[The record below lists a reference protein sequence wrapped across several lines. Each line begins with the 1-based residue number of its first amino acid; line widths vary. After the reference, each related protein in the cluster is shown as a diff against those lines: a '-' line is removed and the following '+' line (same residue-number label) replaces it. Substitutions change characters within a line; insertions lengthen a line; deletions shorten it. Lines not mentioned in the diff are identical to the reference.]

1 MDRTSAFSGKRLAAL
16 IVLCAATMMTVL
28 DETVVNVAI
37 PSIQRDLG
45 FSAHQ
50 LSWVVNG
57 YLVSFGSLLLLAG
70 RIGDLIG
77 RRRVLLAGLALFTL
91 ASLACGFAPTAGVL
105 VAARFTQGAGAALA
119 SSVALGMIVSL
130 FDEPAPRARAIG
142 IYAFMASAGASAGLF
157 LGGVITDLA
166 GWRWAFFINVPVGVV
181 MLLLGSRVL
190 ARETGTGL
198 RAGADYPGAVLLVGG
213 IAATILAVVDPSRR
227 VMAIPAAL
235 LLTGFVV
242 RQIRADR
249 PLLPV
254 AVLRSR
260 PIVGANLV
268 LAILGGSMLGF
279 QYMIT
284 LYFQNILGYSPA
296 RSGVAILPIAIG
308 IAALS
313 LFGYPRISQRTGPR
327 VLIVPGMLTV
337 AAGMFLLVFAPTH
350 GHYVSS
356 VLPSMVL
363 FAIGGGTA
371 IPAIM
376 STAMSETT
384 PDAAGASSG
393 LLSTSQQVGSAIGLA
408 VLSSVAV
415 ATTTNL
421 TAHGH
426 TAAAAAVG
434 GYHVGWAIGAA
445 LLTAAAVIG
454 AVTLRRPGTPST
466 GGPANDQ
473 PSPTSADR
481 PVEDG
486 VLADDPIGSG
496 LCLRP

>member
-1 MDRTSAFSGKRLAAL
+1 VTTTSAISGKRLAAL
-16 IVLCAATMMTVL
+16 VVLCAATMMTVL
-28 DETVVNVAI
+28 DETVANVAI

-70 RIGDLIG
+70 RLGDLIG
-77 RRRVLLAGLALFTL
+77 RRRVLLAGLTLFTG
-91 ASLACGFAPTAGVL
+91 ASLACGLAPSAGPL
-105 VAARFTQGAGAALA
+105 VSARFAQGAGAALA

-130 FDEPAPRARAIG
+130 FDDPAARARAIG
-142 IYAFMASAGASAGLF
+142 IYSFMASAGASTGLF
-157 LGGVITDLA
+157 LGGVVTEVA
-166 GWRWAFFINVPVGVV
+166 GWRWAFFINVPIGLV
-181 MLLLGSRVL
+181 MLLLGNRVL
-190 ARETGTGL
+190 ASETGTGL

-213 IAATILAVVDPSRR
+213 VAATILAVVDPSRR
-227 VMAIPAAL
+227 AMAIPAAV
-235 LLTGFVV
+235 LLTGFVA
-242 RQIRADR
+242 RQIRAER

-260 PIVGANLV
+260 PVIGANLV

-279 QYMIT
+279 QYMVT
-284 LYFQNILGYSPA
+284 LYFQNILGYTPA
-296 RSGVAILPIAIG
+296 QAGSAILPIAIG
-308 IAALS
+308 IAGLS

-327 VLIVPGMLTV
+327 ALIVPGMLTV
-337 AAGMFLLVFAPTH
+337 AAGMFLLVFAPAH
-350 GHYVSS
+350 GHYVGS

-393 LLSTSQQVGSAIGLA
+393 LLSTSQQVGAAIGLA

-415 ATTTNL
+415 ATTTSL

-426 TAAAAAVG
+426 TAASAAVG
-434 GYHVGWAIGAA
+434 GYHVGWGIGAV
-445 LLTAAAVIG
+445 LLTVAACVA
-454 AVTLRRPGTPST
+454 AVTLRRTSAPST
-466 GGPANDQ
+466 TDRDEPLAPAPEPERLN
-473 PSPTSADR
+473 A
-481 PVEDG
+481 G
-486 VLADDPIGSG
+486 
-496 LCLRP
+496 

>member
-1 MDRTSAFSGKRLAAL
+1 MTTTAAISGKRLAAL
-16 IVLCAATMMTVL
+16 VVLCAATMMTVL

-37 PSIQRDLG
+37 PAIQRNLG
-45 FSAHQ
+45 FGAHQ

-77 RRRVLLAGLALFTL
+77 RRRVLLAGLTLFTA
-91 ASLACGFAPTAGVL
+91 ASLACGLAPSAGFL
-105 VAARFTQGAGAALA
+105 IAARFAQGAGAALA

-130 FDEPAPRARAIG
+130 FDDPAPRARAIG

-157 LGGVITDLA
+157 VGGVITGLA
-166 GWRWAFFINVPVGVV
+166 GWRWAFFINVPIGVV
-181 MLLLGSRVL
+181 MLLVGYRVL
-190 ARETGTGL
+190 TRETGAGL
-198 RAGADYPGAVLLVGG
+198 RTGADYPGALLLVGG
-213 IAATILAVVDPSRR
+213 IAMTILAVVDPSRR
-227 VMAIPAAL
+227 VIGIPAAVL
-235 LLTGFVV
+235 LIGFAA
-242 RQIRADR
+242 RQMRAR
-249 PLLPV
+249 HPLLPL

-260 PIVGANLV
+260 PVIGANFV

-279 QYMIT
+279 QYLVT
-284 LYFQNILGYSPA
+284 LYFQKILGYSPA
-296 RSGVAILPIAIG
+296 QSGSAILPIPIG

-327 VLIVPGMLTV
+327 ALIVPGMLTV
-337 AAGMFLLVFAPTH
+337 ALGMLLLVFAPTH

-408 VLSSVAV
+408 VLSSIAV
-415 ATTTNL
+415 ASTTGL
-421 TAHGH
+421 RARGH
-426 TAAAAAVG
+426 PAAAAAVG
-434 GYHVGWAIGAA
+434 GYHVGWGIGAA
-445 LLTAAAVIG
+445 LLTVAAGIA
-454 AVTLRRPGTPST
+454 AVTLRRPGSHERDESVDED
-466 GGPANDQ
+466 DQ
-473 PSPTSADR
+473 PAEVSVA
-481 PVEDG
+481 
-486 VLADDPIGSG
+486 A
-496 LCLRP
+496 

>member
-1 MDRTSAFSGKRLAAL
+1 MIGRSASVRFMTTTSPFSGKRLAAL
-16 IVLCAATMMTVL
+16 VVLCAATMMTVL

-37 PSIQRDLG
+37 PSIQRGLG
-45 FSAHQ
+45 FTTHELA
-50 LSWVVNG
+50 WVVNG

-77 RRRVLLAGLALFTL
+77 RRRVLLGGLTVFTV
-91 ASLACGFAPTAGVL
+91 ASLACGLAPSAGL
-105 VAARFTQGAGAALA
+105 LISARFAQGAGAALA

-130 FDEPAPRARAIG
+130 FDDPSARARAIG
-142 IYAFMASAGASAGLF
+142 IYAFMASAGAASGLF

-166 GWRWAFFINVPVGVV
+166 GWRWAFFINVPIGLT
-181 MLLLGSRVL
+181 MLLVGYRAL
-190 ARETGTGL
+190 AVERGTGM

-213 IAATILAVVDPSRR
+213 VAATILAVVDPSRR
-227 VMAIPAAL
+227 VIAIPAAVL
-235 LLTGFVV
+235 LIGFVT
-242 RQIRADR
+242 RQVLAGR
-249 PLLPV
+249 PLLPL

-260 PIVGANLV
+260 PVIGAHLV

-279 QYMIT
+279 QYLIT

-296 RSGVAILPIAIG
+296 QAGFGILPIAIG
-308 IAALS
+308 IGALS

-327 VLIVPGMLTV
+327 ALIVPGMLTV

-356 VLPSMVL
+356 VLPSMLL

-384 PDAAGASSG
+384 PEAAGASSG

-408 VLSSVAV
+408 VLSSVAA
-415 ATTTNL
+415 ATTTRL
-421 TAHGH
+421 SAHGQ
-426 TAAAAAVG
+426 TAAAATVG
-434 GYHVGWAIGAA
+434 GYHLGWGIGAA
-445 LLTAAAVIG
+445 MLTTAAGIA
-454 AVTLRRPGTPST
+454 AVTMRRPRRTTTNPQE
-466 GGPANDQ
+466 PA
-473 PSPTSADR
+473 SSADR
-481 PVEDG
+481 P
-486 VLADDPIGSG
+486 LASR
-496 LCLRP
+496 LS

>member
-1 MDRTSAFSGKRLAAL
+1 MTETPTISGKRLAAL
-16 IVLCAATMMTVL
+16 VVLCAATMMTVL
-28 DETVVNVAI
+28 DETVANVAI

-45 FSAHQ
+45 FDAHQ

-77 RRRVLLAGLALFTL
+77 RRRVLLGGLATFT
-91 ASLACGFAPTAGVL
+91 ATSLACGLAPTAGVL
-105 VAARFTQGAGAALA
+105 VLARFAQGAGAALA

-157 LGGVITDLA
+157 LGGVVTDLA
-166 GWRWAFFINVPVGVV
+166 GWRWAFFLNVPVGLV
-181 MLLLGSRVL
+181 MLLLGIRVL
-190 ARETGTGL
+190 HREAGTGL
-198 RAGADYPGAVLLVGG
+198 RAGADYPGSILLVSGV
-213 IAATILAVVDPSRR
+213 AATILAVVDPGRR
-227 VMAIPAAL
+227 LMAVPAGVL
-235 LLTGFVV
+235 LVGFVARQV
-242 RQIRADR
+242 RARR

-260 PIVGANLV
+260 PVLGANLV

-284 LYFQNILGYSPA
+284 LYFQNILGYNPA
-296 RSGVAILPIAIG
+296 QAGSAILPIAVG
-308 IAALS
+308 IAGLS

-327 VLIVPGMLTV
+327 ALIVPGMLTV

-350 GHYVSS
+350 GHYVIS

-393 LLSTSQQVGSAIGLA
+393 LLSTSQQVGAAIGLA
-408 VLSSVAV
+408 SLSSIAV
-415 ATTTNL
+415 ATTTKL
-421 TAHGH
+421 AAHGH
-426 TAAAAAVG
+426 SGAAAAIG
-434 GYHVGWAIGAA
+434 GYHVGWATGAV
-445 LLTAAAVIG
+445 LLTAAAGIA
-454 AVTLRRPGTPST
+454 AVMMRRPAAPNST
-466 GGPANDQ
+466 G
-473 PSPTSADR
+473 TSAAESLE
-481 PVEDG
+481 PAT
-486 VLADDPIGSG
+486 ADHPADTSIAA
-496 LCLRP
+496 